1 MARRRARSLPAKQW
15 TMLAYIA
22 GDNNL
27 SDNGL
32 DDIQEMCD
40 MGASRAA
47 HVGVQI
53 DTKGEHDG
61 AIRYEITPP
70 DPTGV
75 AHRVVIERL
84 PEPDSGNPEVLYEF
98 LQWGLR
104 RYPARRRL
112 VVVWNH
118 GAGFRTARRDIAFDD
133 YGTSLDMTELQRA
146 LRRAGLGPR
155 NKLAILGFDAC
166 LIEHGSRS
174 SISCATR
181 RSSSWG
187 RSKPSPAMAG
197 PTIGA
202 EGHEERSVRGADGA
216 ADRAP
221 VHESLSGRG
230 GRQRDPERRALRGAS
245 RRRCGRGAR
254 WAMRWRPRLPR
265 RGPPFAGRARW
276 CRRTSTR
283 TTSMRC
289 MRRRLFARLTKSAAG
304 TLGPG
309 RARAFESAVSARC
322 VVAAGVSTA
331 APRCANP
338 TDSPLAPARTRRQ
351 DLELRGCAVTL
362 LCDFPAAV
370 YSGSHL
376 GTILGVAAGR
386 RAARGTRSRSLAR
399 RLALRRHRQLRAGL
413 PGRGCRGR
421 RGRATS

>member
-1 MARRRARSLPAKQW
+1 MARRRARSRGLSAKQW

-166 LIEHGSRS
+166 LMSMLEIVYQLRNETEFIVGSQQTEPGDGWPYDQVLRVMNS
-174 SISCATR
+174 GPSADQMARQIVRQYMRACRAAGDGNVTQSAVNTR
-181 RSSSWG
+181 RVEAAVRAWSQMG
-187 RSKPSPAMAG
+187 DALAAAVA
-197 PTIGA
+197 A
-202 EGHEERSVRGADGA
+202 EGA
-216 ADRAP
+216 A
-221 VHESLSGRG
+221 V
-230 GRQRDPERRALRGAS
+230 RRARSLVQAYEYPDYVD
-245 RRRCGRGAR
+245 AVH
-254 WAMRWRPRLPR
+254 A
-265 RGPPFAGRARW
+265 A
-276 CRRTSTR
+276 
-283 TTSMRC
+283 
-289 MRRRLFARLTKSAAG
+289 RLFARLTKSAAVR
-304 TLGPG
+304 T
-309 RARAFESAVSARC
+309 RARAFESAVRRC
-322 VVAAGVSTA
+322 VVATA
-331 APRCANP
+331 YDGGAVRESHGLTIWFPP
-338 TDSPLAPARTRRQ
+338 DRRQ
-351 DLELRGCAVTL
+351 YLEYRAKYTAM
-362 LCDFPAAV
+362 DFSAPYPGWV
-370 YSGSHL
+370 RFL
-376 GTILGVAAGR
+376 D
-386 RAARGTRSRSLAR
+386 
-399 RLALRRHRQLRAGL
+399 ALHG
-413 PGRGCRGR
+413 
-421 RGRATS
+421 